1 MPPDFKLTFLLKS
14 MSDESN
20 SVIVWYEMLWRT
32 IVLFPIFSLIQD
44 LMKISFVYRWDQA
57 DFHSDYVTWLLHL
70 SYYPYKNLVV
80 TMPFWVWGP
89 LGLASMQLRF
99 CPESAYCFMFYI
111 FVSVWMT
118 RDKNF
123 LFVSLNLDTCTV
135 LEISTR
141 EKLANSKLHKVMTF
155 ETVQIYFLSHC
166 CSGSL
171 FPRSH

>member
-70 SYYPYKNLVV
+70 SYYAYKNLVV

-89 LGLASMQLRF
+89 LGLASMQLLVFSWIGILFHVLHF
-99 CPESAYCFMFYI
+99 CVCMDDTRQKFPFYFSELI
-111 FVSVWMT
+111 FRYMYSPW
-118 RDKNF
+118 DFN
-123 LFVSLNLDTCTV
+123 
-135 LEISTR
+135 
-141 EKLANSKLHKVMTF
+141 
-155 ETVQIYFLSHC
+155 
-166 CSGSL
+166 
-171 FPRSH
+171 